1 MDEDLVLLQ
10 TQLWHMT
17 LTLSSML
24 LSVYQSKVHLWGLGF
39 STRDCECSCDFMLC
53 CKRQSAAVN
62 MSNKTLMQH
71 LQLWVLVDMVMCG
84 QLWSGRLPG
93 HCSSGGSFMYTD
105 HYTNL
110 MDTNSWQVQVTAK
123 LTLLSGNVKHSTT
136 IVLCVIHLYRI

>member
-1 MDEDLVLLQ
+1 MKIWCFYKHNCD
-10 TQLWHMT
+10 LWHW
-17 LTLSSML
+17 LWVLCCNICISEQGA
-24 LSVYQSKVHLWGLGF
+24 SVRVGLEYQGQ
-39 STRDCECSCDFMLC
+39 CSCDFILC

-62 MSNKTLMQH
+62 MSYKTLMQH
-71 LQLWVLVDMVMCG
+71 LQFWVLVDMVMCG

-110 MDTNSWQVQVTAK
+110 MDTNSRQVQVTAK